1 MINNPTEGSEEED
14 VLNFSLNNAIFF
26 FYVLGFYKLSQIKS
40 PRKLGNNLISLIQ
53 NVLK

>member
-1 MINNPTEGSEEED
+1 MINNPTEGSEEQD
-14 VLNFSLNNAIFF
+14 VLNFSLNNAIFI
-26 FYVLGFYKLSQIKS
+26 YVLGFYKLSQIKS